1 MKLSEVSLSVI
12 KAHCGV
18 SGDESD
24 ELLTVYSD
32 AAKKVVEDYTG
43 LSAEQLDE
51 FPDITVA
58 FLNIVNEMFSQR
70 LVMTSG
76 LQLNAFQRQILDLH
90 SVNLI

>member
-1 MKLSEVSLSVI
+1 MKISEVNLSVI
-12 KAHCGV
+12 KAHCGL